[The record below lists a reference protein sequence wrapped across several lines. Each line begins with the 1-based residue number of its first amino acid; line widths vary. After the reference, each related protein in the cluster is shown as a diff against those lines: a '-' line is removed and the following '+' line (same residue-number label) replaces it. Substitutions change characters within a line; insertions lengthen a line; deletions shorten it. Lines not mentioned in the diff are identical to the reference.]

1 MFKHHSPFIRFA
13 KQRFSL
19 SVPTIAPLMDSLTC
33 TYAARASAIQI
44 RAVGPSRLPNSASSQ
59 LLFQRCSS
67 RWRYDVAVDEPGV
80 QPARKATAV
89 SPGIVAVAIIIAIY
103 LGLLFVGYF
112 SFDRSSPTPK
122 TEDLTGTSETVIL
135 LQPTTIRAVEDKLSV
150 EMLLV
155 PGSEFIDPEFGLLN
169 TEMTVQLFASN
180 GLGEFTYSERTA
192 PGVVTISLW
201 AWGDT
206 NKYPFDT
213 YTTSPVTANVTAG
226 SDDSRRHVPARM
238 EVAGAIHG
246 WEISHNHM
254 GQEGSYNR
262 ANDDAIITFSRSRVT
277 IAMALG
283 LCLVLLALPPSAL
296 YVAVNVARGAK
307 KFQPPMI
314 AWFAVMLFAVVPI
327 REVFPENPP
336 TGILIDEF
344 GVLWVLISLV
354 IAMVIFI
361 VAWARHSD

>member
-1 MFKHHSPFIRFA
+1 MWRW
-13 KQRFSL
+13 
-19 SVPTIAPLMDSLTC
+19 V
-33 TYAARASAIQI
+33 
-44 RAVGPSRLPNSASSQ
+44 SQ
-59 LLFQRCSS
+59 
-67 RWRYDVAVDEPGV
+67 
-80 QPARKATAV
+80 ARKLPGRQPVV
-89 SPGIVAVAIIIAIY
+89 SPGIVAVGIIIAIY
-103 LGLLFVGYF
+103 LGLLLVGYF

-122 TEDLTGTSETVIL
+122 TEDLTGSSETVIL
-135 LQPTTIRAVEDKLSV
+135 LQPTTISAVEDKLTAQ
-150 EMLLV
+150 MLLV
-155 PGSEFIDPEFGLLN
+155 PGSKFIEPEFELLN
-169 TEMTVQLFASN
+169 TEMTVQLFFASN
-180 GLGEFTYSERTA
+180 GSGRVHLFGGER

-213 YTTSPVTANVTAG
+213 YTTSPITASVTAG

-238 EVAGAIHG
+238 EVAGSIHG

-254 GQEGSYNR
+254 GEGMGTNR

-314 AWFAVMLFAVVPI
+314 AWFAVMLFAVIPI

-354 IAMVIFI
+354 TAMVISSSPGLGTATSGEGKATGYSASTMRTGEFPAPQRLRDAVWHNQRVRPI
-361 VAWARHSD
+361 RAGEEVLAGPEGRRVT

>member
-1 MFKHHSPFIRFA
+1 M
-13 KQRFSL
+13 
-19 SVPTIAPLMDSLTC
+19 
-33 TYAARASAIQI
+33 
-44 RAVGPSRLPNSASSQ
+44 
-59 LLFQRCSS
+59 
-67 RWRYDVAVDEPGV
+67 DEPGAKA
-80 QPARKATAV
+80 ARSTSVV
-89 SPGIVAVAIIIAIY
+89 SPGIVAVGIIIAIY
-103 LGLLFVGYF
+103 LGLLLVGYL
-112 SFDRSSPTPK
+112 SFDRSSSTPK
-122 TEDLTGTSETVIL
+122 TEDLTGTTETVIL
-135 LQPTTIRAVEDKLSV
+135 LQPTAIRAVEDKLTAQ
-150 EMLLV
+150 MLLV
-155 PGSEFIDPEFGLLN
+155 PGIEFIDPEFGLLN

-180 GLGEFTYSERTA
+180 GLGEFTYSEGSA

-213 YTTSPVTANVTAG
+213 YTTSPITASVSAG
-226 SDDSRRHVPARM
+226 SDESRRHVPARM
-238 EVAGAIHG
+238 EVAGSIHG

-254 GQEGSYNR
+254 GEGIGTNR

-354 IAMVIFI
+354 TAMVIFI
-361 VAWARHSD
+361 IAWARHSD